1 MPDTQVVPYYLNP
14 EEDGIVPPALST
26 WNVTWKVPPKPT
38 PRYYGS
44 LQCLPYNA
52 GQLQSI
58 RAHLLLGDKVLGRK
72 GEGKGGGKLLLL
84 LMERRIQRNVPFSR
98 VQRQNFAGIPVM
110 ECDIG
115 FAADYEISNWST
127 LHDELGYH
135 QGDRHSK
142 VNGYGR
148 NIPYTQY

>member
-26 WNVTWKVPPKPT
+26 WNVTWTVPPKPT

-58 RAHLLLGDKVLGRK
+58 RAHLLCWGERGKAK
-72 GEGKGGGKLLLL
+72 GVG
-84 LMERRIQRNVPFSR
+84 S
-98 VQRQNFAGIPVM
+98 
-110 ECDIG
+110 CCCC
-115 FAADYEISNWST
+115 
-127 LHDELGYH
+127 
-135 QGDRHSK
+135 
-142 VNGYGR
+142 
-148 NIPYTQY
+148 